1 MASWFHR
8 ELELGCTGADV
19 DLVRRK
25 LNAPAG
31 AGYDADLEA
40 RVRGVQRKYGLPVTG
55 RVDSDTA
62 DAIGEPARM
71 GLTPEWFRRPLA
83 AGDHGDDVEH
93 LSTMLGLPATTAF
106 SPEIEAA
113 VRRLQSELRMTP
125 TGVVDEA
132 VAVAIG
138 DDVPLFVREV

>member
-1 MASWFHR
+1 
-8 ELELGCTGADV
+8 
-19 DLVRRK
+19 
-25 LNAPAG
+25 
-31 AGYDADLEA
+31 
-40 RVRGVQRKYGLPVTG
+40 
-55 RVDSDTA
+55 
-62 DAIGEPARM
+62 M